1 MGVLGQNE
9 GNTTVTAPVGPG
21 LQATANVLND
31 VREMVIDFDGGM
43 IRVKARDG
51 RVVQYPYDDIAT
63 VVSAIA
69 NRTTDI
75 TAAP

>member
-1 MGVLGQNE
+1 MGVLGQNT

-21 LQATANVLND
+21 LQATADLLTD
-31 VREMVIDFDGGM
+31 VREVVIDFDGGM

-51 RVVQYPYDDIAT
+51 RIVQYPYDDIAT
-63 VVSAIA
+63 VVTAIA
-69 NRTTDI
+69 NRVSNI